1 MKVIKKMTK
10 LIPLYRLTSI
20 HSTKIWCLILLCI
33 YGAVAQSEFPRR
45 SEWRSP
51 DGSLPISYEQ
61 WKTSWD
67 AQPKLMGGSLVYRT
81 PSLGKVEI
89 DSFVFGRDYAYFK
102 DYVRH
107 ADGSLC
113 KDLPPQASFV
123 VLLNGSDRKILT
135 DDAPR
140 WSFGDPNISGMGWFG
155 IELGNFNE
163 PEVAIGDTFQITFSC
178 YPPGESPQQGSYS
191 KQILGFPFVAWPS
204 NLYLSIQLIPSPPA
218 NLRLQREGTANKLNW
233 VQVSGQSYIVY
244 RRSLN
249 DTLARNFPRF
259 QYEKIADGI
268 VDSCYIDTQIDTL
281 DRYGYL
287 LFARDLSSGAI
298 SGRSRDICESESGE
312 TVRAIIVQPELYSA
326 IQNNLLRLAADWE
339 TEAEAVLIYAMQFPS
354 AEALRDTLRH
364 IKGLKGALLIGNF
377 PVPWFQFCDPDGSN
391 YQEYPA
397 DLYFMDLDGIW
408 EDNLYKPASGPMLPG
423 SDGIYDT
430 HYDDYPRTTQ
440 KPEIV
445 IGRITPT
452 PGMGDPEE
460 VINNYLDKVYNYRHD
475 LYEIRQQFKAL
486 AYPDDDWS
494 TWGNDIATLYLSQV
508 YPEYLCI
515 YDINTTTA
523 TDYRARLNDH
533 YSLLHVWVHSWS
545 GGHAFKVNNG
555 TQNEWFYNYQI
566 LPSGSN
572 ANFYQLFAC
581 SNSRYVED
589 LNCAG
594 IYAYL
599 TSTGINTIGS
609 THSGG
614 MLHFDYFYTQLSRG
628 MSFGEAFLKTFQYVG
643 DRGFTLDMRG
653 WYYGLTFNGDPYVVP
668 QSPTVNS
675 ITPLQP
681 SPIVKNY
688 ELSNYPNPF
697 NSSTRIVFNLPRSVT
712 IDLSIYNVL
721 GERVRCLQKGYVLSG
736 KHQLY
741 WDGRND
747 KAEPLPAGIYLCS
760 LRNENQIVKSKKI
773 ILLP

>member
-1 MKVIKKMTK
+1 MKKVISFYGITLNRSLVMWF
-10 LIPLYRLTSI
+10 IF
-20 HSTKIWCLILLCI
+20 LLSI
-33 YGAVAQSEFPRR
+33 YGGMAQSDFPRR

-51 DGSLPISYEQ
+51 DGSLPMSYEQ
-61 WKTSWD
+61 WKANWD
-67 AQPKLMGGSLVYRT
+67 SQSKLMGGKLVYRT
-81 PSLGKVEI
+81 PSFQNVNI

-113 KDLPPQASFV
+113 KDLPPQSSFV
-123 VLLNGSDRKILT
+123 VLLNRSDQKILT

-163 PEVAIGDTFQITFSC
+163 PQVAIGDSFQIIFTC

-204 NLYLSIQLIPSPPA
+204 NLYLSNQPIPAPPK
-218 NLRLQREGTANKLNW
+218 NLHLQREAGSIKVTW
-233 VQVSGQSYIVY
+233 EQIPGQSYTIY
-244 RRSLN
+244 RRRQS
-249 DTLARNFPRF
+249 DTLATNFPRF
-259 QYEKIADGI
+259 QYEKITEGI
-268 VDSCYIDTQIDTL
+268 LDSFYVDSQIDTL
-281 DRYGYL
+281 DSYGYL
-287 LFARDLSSGAI
+287 LFAKDTSSGAV
-298 SGRSRDICESESGE
+298 SGRSRDICESQTGTS
-312 TVRAIIVQPELYSA
+312 VRAIFVQPELYPA
-326 IQNNLLRLAADWE
+326 VQNNLLRFAQDWE
-339 TEAEAVLIYAMQFPS
+339 TESDVVLIYAMQFPS
-354 AEALRDTLRH
+354 AQALRDTLRQ

-377 PVPWFQFCDPDGSN
+377 PVPWFQFCDADGNN

-408 EDNLYKPASGPMLPG
+408 EDNLFKPASGPMLPG

-475 LYEIRQQFKAL
+475 LYEVRQQFKAL
-486 AYPDDDWS
+486 AYPDDDWN

-508 YPEYLCI
+508 YQEYLCV
-515 YDINTTTA
+515 YDINATTA

-566 LPSGSN
+566 LPSGCN
-572 ANFYQLFAC
+572 ANFYHLFAC

-594 IYAYL
+594 IYAFL
-599 TSTGINTIGS
+599 TSSGINTIGS

-614 MLHFDYFYTQLSRG
+614 MLHFDYFYSQLSLDI
-628 MSFGEAFLKTFQYVG
+628 SFGEAFLKTFQFVG
-643 DRGFTLDMRG
+643 ERGFSMDMRG
-653 WYYGLTFNGDPYVVP
+653 WYYGLTFNGDPFVVP
-668 QSPTVNS
+668 QPPTINS
-675 ITPLQP
+675 IKLPEL
-681 SPIVKNY
+681 SSIVKNY

-697 NSSTRIVFNLPRSVT
+697 NSSTRVFYNLPQSAT
-712 IDLSIYNVL
+712 IDLSIYNIL
-721 GERVRCLQKGYVLSG
+721 GERVRTLQNGYVLSG
-736 KHQLY
+736 THHIY
-741 WDGRND
+741 WNGRND
-747 KAEPLPAGIYLCS
+747 KAEPLPAGVYFCL
-760 LRNENQIVKSKKI
+760 LKTGNQIVKSKKI

>member
-1 MKVIKKMTK
+1 M
-10 LIPLYRLTSI
+10 
-20 HSTKIWCLILLCI
+20 
-33 YGAVAQSEFPRR
+33 
-45 SEWRSP
+45 
-51 DGSLPISYEQ
+51 
-61 WKTSWD
+61 
-67 AQPKLMGGSLVYRT
+67 
-81 PSLGKVEI
+81 
-89 DSFVFGRDYAYFK
+89 
-102 DYVRH
+102 
-107 ADGSLC
+107 
-113 KDLPPQASFV
+113 
-123 VLLNGSDRKILT
+123 
-135 DDAPR
+135 
-140 WSFGDPNISGMGWFG
+140 
-155 IELGNFNE
+155 
-163 PEVAIGDTFQITFSC
+163 
-178 YPPGESPQQGSYS
+178 
-191 KQILGFPFVAWPS
+191 
-204 NLYLSIQLIPSPPA
+204 
-218 NLRLQREGTANKLNW
+218 
-233 VQVSGQSYIVY
+233 
-244 RRSLN
+244 
-249 DTLARNFPRF
+249 
-259 QYEKIADGI
+259 
-268 VDSCYIDTQIDTL
+268 
-281 DRYGYL
+281 
-287 LFARDLSSGAI
+287 
-298 SGRSRDICESESGE
+298 
-312 TVRAIIVQPELYSA
+312 
-326 IQNNLLRLAADWE
+326 
-339 TEAEAVLIYAMQFPS
+339 
-354 AEALRDTLRH
+354 
-364 IKGLKGALLIGNF
+364 
-377 PVPWFQFCDPDGSN
+377 
-391 YQEYPA
+391 
-397 DLYFMDLDGIW
+397 
-408 EDNLYKPASGPMLPG
+408 
-423 SDGIYDT
+423 
-430 HYDDYPRTTQ
+430 
-440 KPEIV
+440 
-445 IGRITPT
+445 
-452 PGMGDPEE
+452 
-460 VINNYLDKVYNYRHD
+460 
-475 LYEIRQQFKAL
+475 
-486 AYPDDDWS
+486 
-494 TWGNDIATLYLSQV
+494 
-508 YPEYLCI
+508 
-515 YDINTTTA
+515 
-523 TDYRARLNDH
+523 
-533 YSLLHVWVHSWS
+533 WVHSWS

-675 ITPLQP
+675 ITPIQP